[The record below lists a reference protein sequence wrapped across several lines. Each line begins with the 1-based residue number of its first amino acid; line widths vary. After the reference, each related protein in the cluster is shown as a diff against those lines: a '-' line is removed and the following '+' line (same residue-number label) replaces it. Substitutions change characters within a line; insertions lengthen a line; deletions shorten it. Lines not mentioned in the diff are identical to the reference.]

1 MSEEIRKSFSGGTI
15 KADAAA
21 DIDLIN
27 RYTLKELKPEEV
39 FAFNVNL
46 CDDQPDRDNECFNLR
61 SLRKLASLF
70 PGRPL
75 IQDHEWSANNQQ
87 GRIYRAQVVQ
97 DGKVN
102 RLRASV
108 YMVRTSGTEETI
120 AQIEGG
126 VLREVSIGFAIKN
139 LTCSI
144 CGKPMIR
151 SWAGFAK
158 CENDHEKGKDYN
170 GQTCLGI
177 MEDPSDAF
185 EVSFVAVPSQR
196 EAGVTKGRQADQQIS
211 PEELQRRKE
220 ILLENERFLA
230 KFQASENKPERKDYE
245 DFVPY
250 DDCSPGNILFAMI
263 PVDAI
268 PENVKHAAYEALGFC
283 RKELAMQRI
292 DTKWFA
298 TIEYAERLGFK
309 WDELKKFRY
318 MPNIVG
324 MASRKNPN
332 QILVRYPQSIQD
344 IQKTIFHEV
353 WHTFQMKYA
362 NNPLMEENAY
372 WYMDDAYKRFMALSA
387 EEKRSLYWYSHT

>member
-1 MSEEIRKSFSGGTI
+1 MSEEIRKSFSGGPI

-27 RYTLKELKPEEV
+27 RYTLRDLKPEEV
-39 FAFNVNL
+39 FAFSVNL
-46 CDDQPDRDNECFNLR
+46 CDDQPDRDYERFDVR
-61 SLRKLASLF
+61 SLRKLATLF
-70 PGRPL
+70 PGKPL
-75 IQDHEWSANNQQ
+75 IQDHERSAKNQQ

-97 DGKVN
+97 DGNIN

-108 YMVRTSGTEETI
+108 YMVRTPGTEETI
-120 AQIEGG
+120 KQIEGG
-126 VLREVSIGFAIKN
+126 VLKEVSVGFSLKK

-151 SWAGFAK
+151 SWFSAR
-158 CENDHEKGKDYN
+158 CENEHEKGKEYN

-185 EVSFVAVPSQR
+185 EVSFVAVPAQP
-196 EAGVTKGRQADQQIS
+196 EAGVTKGRAAGQQIS

-268 PENVKHAAYEALGFC
+268 PDNVKHAAYEALGFC

-298 TIEYAERLGFK
+298 TIEHAERLGFK
-309 WDELKKFRY
+309 WDELKKFHY
-318 MPNIVG
+318 SPNVG
-324 MASRKNPN
+324 GVASRKNPN

-353 WHTFQMKYA
+353 WHTFQMKDA